1 MFMRTI
7 AAASAALLLAI
18 PVTAHHD
25 GEAARDSGIVVSHA
39 YTIEAGAT
47 AHSIDVFV
55 TIENTTDTPAVLT
68 AAEVDFAEP
77 GVFQAPS
84 VDDSGKMSIRE
95 IAALEIAPGQM
106 LTMQPGGIHI
116 VFHDVQER
124 VEAGDHFHAHLEFEG
139 VGEIEIEVEVEHAD
153 EEHDHDEDVG

>member
-1 MFMRTI
+1 MFIRTI
-7 AAASAALLLAI
+7 AAASAALLLAV

-25 GEAARDSGIVVSHA
+25 GEAARDAGIVVSHA
-39 YTIEAGAT
+39 YTVEAGAT
-47 AHSIDVFV
+47 AHSINVFV
-55 TIENTTDTPAVLT
+55 TIENTNKTPAVLT

-84 VDDSGKMSIRE
+84 VDQSGKMSIQE
-95 IAALEIAPGQM
+95 ITALEIAPSQT

-116 VFHDVQER
+116 VFHDVQEH

-139 VGEIEIEVEVEHAD
+139 VGEIEIEVEVEHSDD
-153 EEHDHDEDVG
+153 EHYHEESVG